1 MYPEVSER
9 TMMELETIDARVD
22 IAVREHLAHVV
33 NGVNGPATVD
43 LVAFLAPPAAGALP
57 KNVVPLIIIIAV
69 PELVSGD
76 DARCVLCKGSR
87 IESWQSG
94 EEPRVRG
101 RRDRGRVERNRLSEG
116 RDQRQHGEKDVE
128 EARHR
133 GR

>member
-1 MYPEVSER
+1 
-9 TMMELETIDARVD
+9 MMELETIGARVD
-22 IAVREHLAHVV
+22 IAVREHLAPVV

-43 LVAFLAPPAAGALP
+43 LVAVLPPAAGALP
-57 KNVVPLIIIIAV
+57 KNVVPLIILIAV

-76 DARCVLCKGSR
+76 DARYVLCKGSR
-87 IESWQSG
+87 VESWQSG
-94 EEPRVRG
+94 EEPRVRA
-101 RRDRGRVERNRLSEG
+101 RRDRVRVERNRHSEG